1 MNLKLGIIGHSRSI
15 TIINNIIDEYF
26 KDITYDN
33 IKFENINEVPIV
45 IQSIKYQEDNFDA
58 LLFTGIIPYNIINS
72 SMISSIPWV
81 YIPTNETQLLTALL
95 KASLIN
101 NYDIKKLSIDSYD
114 RNEINK
120 IYKNIGY
127 NRENTNI
134 FIAKMNIYNNSFIK
148 DLENFHLTNYTN
160 NNVSCCIT
168 GLSSVY
174 KSLVEKNIPCIKLDP
189 TLDIIKQTIQ
199 HLELK
204 RESKINEKSQTV
216 VISITIDPINE
227 FSLINENEYQILLEK
242 TKVTQ
247 KIYLFAQKIQATVIE
262 VGLKQYLLFCTK
274 SILETETQNFQN
286 LSILSDVSKNTS
298 TTISIGIGYGI
309 TVREA
314 KYNAQKGMKKAI
326 NSNGNKAFIVYNK
339 KVIGPIVSTE
349 KKLENDTQLF
359 IDEKYNLIASDTNIS
374 INTIFKLHCIIDETK
389 KKTFTSLE
397 LANHLNI
404 TPRSMNRIINKLESN
419 NYSKIIGKKVI
430 SKAGRPSRIIKLL
443 F

>member
-148 DLENFHLTNYTN
+148 DLENFHLTN
-160 NNVSCCIT
+160 
-168 GLSSVY
+168 
-174 KSLVEKNIPCIKLDP
+174 
-189 TLDIIKQTIQ
+189 
-199 HLELK
+199 
-204 RESKINEKSQTV
+204 
-216 VISITIDPINE
+216 
-227 FSLINENEYQILLEK
+227 
-242 TKVTQ
+242 
-247 KIYLFAQKIQATVIE
+247 
-262 VGLKQYLLFCTK
+262 
-274 SILETETQNFQN
+274 
-286 LSILSDVSKNTS
+286 
-298 TTISIGIGYGI
+298 
-309 TVREA
+309 
-314 KYNAQKGMKKAI
+314 
-326 NSNGNKAFIVYNK
+326 
-339 KVIGPIVSTE
+339 
-349 KKLENDTQLF
+349 
-359 IDEKYNLIASDTNIS
+359 
-374 INTIFKLHCIIDETK
+374 
-389 KKTFTSLE
+389 
-397 LANHLNI
+397 
-404 TPRSMNRIINKLESN
+404 
-419 NYSKIIGKKVI
+419 
-430 SKAGRPSRIIKLL
+430 
-443 F
+443 